1 MVSVAPPPRSWQ
13 TLTEARVNPAG
24 RLLVRIWS
32 VTGNGAPKVVPWA
45 TSSEDHSPTGAT
57 WEQAV
62 PLLPGPSEIA
72 TPMPVAGGMINV
84 DWMLVPLRV
93 WLVEIGDVSR
103 VNPPLKFG
111 SLFRMVLAVPRR
123 ASPWLVPP
131 SLKLTPEVLA
141 SNVTTNGDAPLVVY
155 ATVTVTD
162 VPERRAP
169 RSQRSWPVLAQLPA
183 EVVTET
189 GVSGRLS
196 VSASLE
202 MLLLPALV
210 MTTR

>member
-1 MVSVAPPPRSWQ
+1 MERDGEWRPEGGALSHVERRPFTDRRHLGAGGAAVAGS
-13 TLTEARVNPAG
+13 
-24 RLLVRIWS
+24 
-32 VTGNGAPKVVPWA
+32 
-45 TSSEDHSPTGAT
+45 
-57 WEQAV
+57 
-62 PLLPGPSEIA
+62 PSEIA

-84 DWMLVPLRV
+84 DWMLVPLKV
-93 WLVEIGDVSR
+93 WLVEIADVSR

-141 SNVTTNGDAPLVVY
+141 SNVTTKGEAPLVVY

-162 VPERRAP
+162 APERRAP
-169 RSQRSWPVLAQLPA
+169 RLHRSWPVLAAAACGCRHGDRRLGSADRSARPWRCCSCLP
-183 EVVTET
+183 
-189 GVSGRLS
+189 
-196 VSASLE
+196 
-202 MLLLPALV
+202 LV